1 MKCPKCGTELFLNL
15 STGDEPPTEKQLQLI
30 EKIAKEKGAVINPPH
45 TKAEASWVIDRL
57 VGKVKEAK

>member
-1 MKCPKCGTELFLNL
+1 M
-15 STGDEPPTEKQLQLI
+15 PTVKQLALI

-57 VGKVKEAK
+57 MNKGGAKA